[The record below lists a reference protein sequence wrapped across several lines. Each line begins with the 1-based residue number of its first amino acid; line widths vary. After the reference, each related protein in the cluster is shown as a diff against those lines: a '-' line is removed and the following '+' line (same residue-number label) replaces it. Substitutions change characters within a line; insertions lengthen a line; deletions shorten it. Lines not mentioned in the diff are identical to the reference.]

1 MHYNARP
8 TSMKGPIVATLPDV
22 PQNTIVAIAVLAGTG
37 LAAFSAHNRTK
48 IESQIHD
55 NYRHAKV
62 VDANV
67 NSGTPSSVTE
77 FGTRSA

>member
-1 MHYNARP
+1 MA
-8 TSMKGPIVATLPDV
+8 SLPDV

-37 LAAFSAHNRTK
+37 LVAFATHNRTK
-48 IESQIHD
+48 IESQIHE

-67 NSGTPSSVTE
+67 QTGASSSVTE
-77 FGTRSA
+77 ISHRSA

>member
-1 MHYNARP
+1 
-8 TSMKGPIVATLPDV
+8 MKGQIVATLPDV

-37 LAAFSAHNRTK
+37 LVAFSTHHRAK
-48 IESQIHD
+48 LDSQIHE

-67 NSGTPSSVTE
+67 HAGTSIPSIHADQSP
-77 FGTRSA
+77 RSA